1 MEARSLVAL
10 AESGV
15 AGAAELLDRY
25 ARNVAIGIANLQQ
38 TMAPN
43 FIVLHGDVVGGGSRL
58 LDAIAQHVRDLVP
71 WRPGGDI
78 ELVMG
83 DLEDRA
89 ALRGAAGL
97 VLSELLHF
105 TL

>member
-1 MEARSLVAL
+1 MDSPRLVAL
-10 AESGV
+10 VEKGS

-43 FIVLHGDVVGGGSRL
+43 FIVLHGDVVGGGPRL
-58 LDAIAQHVRDLVP
+58 LASITRHVRELVP
-71 WRPGGDI
+71 WRSGGDI

>member
-1 MEARSLVAL
+1 MDARRLNAQV
-10 AESGV
+10 E
-15 AGAAELLDRY
+15 AGARGAAGLLDRY
-25 ARNVAIGIANLQQ
+25 ARNVAVGIANLQQ
-38 TMAPN
+38 TMAPG
-43 FIVLHGDVVGGGSRL
+43 FIVLHGDVVGGGPAL
-58 LDAIAQHVRDLVP
+58 LDAIASHVRDLVP
-71 WRPGGDI
+71 WRPGGDL
-78 ELVMG
+78 ELMMG